1 MTTINLFNLK
11 YLNLKLTF
19 YLFILTLITSFI
31 GLYIDLPLKKYD
43 EVRFYEKEYKFV
55 NYSKYKSKEK
65 DKFIIPLLVEE
76 KGKRFPIKFDKN
88 GLIYFNN
95 FYYSELDRLDTNP
108 NDCTIKILVEK
119 ENFKIIYL
127 LNEEID
133 KFKCYNKKK
142 KFLTEIYNDYINK
155 YLLSLE
161 GQLKSAEKD
170 DYIFPNELLKIN
182 FISQE
187 YGNPILFV
195 NTHKGIFF
203 SRNINFEKIISYKE
217 VMKEYDNIFNN
228 NLNLINEFDIENKKL
243 TIAREKIPNIYVFK
257 NFIFFTFLP
266 LCVYIIFKLIR
277 SLID

>member
-43 EVRFYEKEYKFV
+43 VVKYYEKEYKFT
-55 NYSKYKSKEK
+55 NYSKYQSKEK
-65 DKFIIPLLVEE
+65 DKPSIPLLVDK
-76 KGKRFPIKFDKN
+76 KGKRFPIRFDKN
-88 GLIYFNN
+88 GLIYFSN
-95 FYYSELDRLDTNP
+95 FYYSELERLDTNP

-119 ENFKIIYL
+119 EIFKIIFL
-127 LNEEID
+127 LNEKID
-133 KFKCYNKKK
+133 KLECYNKKK
-142 KFLTEIYNDYINK
+142 KFLNEIYTDYINR
-155 YLLSLE
+155 YLLSLDS
-161 GQLKSAEKD
+161 QVKSAEKD

-182 FISQE
+182 TINQE
-187 YGNPILFV
+187 YGDPILFV
-195 NTHKGIFF
+195 HTYKDIFF
-203 SRNINFEKIISYKE
+203 SKNGKFEKIISYKE
-217 VMKEYDNIFNN
+217 IKKEYDNIFNN

-243 TIAREKIPNIYVFK
+243 SIAREKIPNIYVFK

-277 SLID
+277 SLIN